1 MLNLQI
7 LVYYFYPKK
16 MCCQDLQEKDLK
28 KGGEAGGQNVSLV

>member
-28 KGGEAGGQNVSLV
+28 KGGGKQGDKMSH